1 MTMALRYTL
10 KDFVDITFNGFD
22 IKLPEET
29 LVMITEL
36 SQHVGSPTYIKT
48 PIFQKR
54 EHTIKMAHDGPG
66 AGIGDFKKKRKNKA
80 TEIINDADWETIRT
94 FQTTKIEQ
102 KVGVDAHIDC
112 LRFWLNKI
120 TDKTFAESREK
131 ILEILNQLI
140 QEETTALDM
149 MRVGNAI
156 FEIAS
161 NNRLFSKLYADLYCR
176 LIQDYAV
183 MKDVFNENLTT
194 FMGLFTTIEYVDPEK
209 DYDKFC
215 KINIDNERRKALS
228 LFFVNL
234 TTNKIISEQRMC
246 GMACDLLSKLV
257 AFVKEDNRKNQVDE
271 LADNISIL
279 YSYNKH
285 LFDSCEELFDG
296 ERFLTVIE
304 KFANCKAK
312 TYPSLSNKAIFKFMD
327 LIEM

>member
-1 MTMALRYTL
+1 MALRYTL

-36 SQHVGSPTYIKT
+36 SQQVGSPTYIKT

-54 EHTIKMAHDGPG
+54 EHTTKMAHDGIGTG
-66 AGIGDFKKKRKNKA
+66 AGVGDFKKKRKNKA
-80 TEIINDADWETIRT
+80 VEIINDADWETIRT

-112 LRFWLNKI
+112 LRFWLNKM
-120 TDKTFAESREK
+120 TDKTFAESCEK

-183 MKDVFNENLTT
+183 MKDVFNQNLTT
-194 FMGLFTTIEYVDPEK
+194 FMGLFTTIEYVDSEK

-234 TTNKIISEQRMC
+234 TTNKIISEERLC
-246 GMACDLLSKLV
+246 SMACDLLSKLV
-257 AFVKEDNRKNQVDE
+257 AFVKEDNRKNEVDE
-271 LADNISIL
+271 LAENISIL
-279 YSYNKH
+279 YSYNKQ

-296 ERFLTVIE
+296 ERFLAVIE
-304 KFANCKAK
+304 RFANCKAK

>member
-1 MTMALRYTL
+1 MTMALKYTL

-36 SQHVGSPTYIKT
+36 SQQVGSPTYIKT

-54 EHTIKMAHDGPG
+54 EHTTKMAHDGIG

-112 LRFWLNKI
+112 LRFWLNKM
-120 TDKTFAESREK
+120 TDKTFAESCEK

-194 FMGLFTTIEYVDPEK
+194 FMGLFTTIEYVNPEK

-234 TTNKIISEQRMC
+234 TTNKIISEQRLCSMV
-246 GMACDLLSKLV
+246 CDLLSKLV
-257 AFVKEDNRKNQVDE
+257 AFVKEDNRKNEVDE
-271 LADNISIL
+271 LAENISIL
-279 YSYNKH
+279 YSYNKQ

-304 KFANCKAK
+304 KFANSKAK

>member
-1 MTMALRYTL
+1 MALKYTL

-36 SQHVGSPTYIKT
+36 SQQVGSPTYIKT

-54 EHTIKMAHDGPG
+54 EHTTKMAHDGIG

-112 LRFWLNKI
+112 LRFWLNKM
-120 TDKTFAESREK
+120 TDKTFAESCEK

-194 FMGLFTTIEYVDPEK
+194 FMGLFTTIEYVNPEK

-234 TTNKIISEQRMC
+234 TTNKIISEQRLCSMV
-246 GMACDLLSKLV
+246 CDLLSKLV
-257 AFVKEDNRKNQVDE
+257 AFVKEDNRKNEVDE
-271 LADNISIL
+271 LAENISIL
-279 YSYNKH
+279 YSYNKQ

-304 KFANCKAK
+304 KFANSKAK